1 MTKKVLD
8 QNMSYKEELLNS
20 IEPNFIFSKKPI
32 NRFKSQRAE
41 YDNKNVEKS
50 AQQLVYSRKISD
62 EVVVLGPV
70 EAPINLLKGQYRY
83 RNLLKGNSRKKLK
96 VFTKKMI
103 NSNKIPST
111 VRVVIDVD
119 PYTFM

>member
-1 MTKKVLD
+1 MTAVIV
-8 QNMSYKEELLNS
+8 SGS
-20 IEPNFIFSKKPI
+20 SK
-32 NRFKSQRAE
+32 A
-41 YDNKNVEKS
+41 NVEKS
-50 AQQLVYSRKISD
+50 AQQLVYSRKNSD
-62 EVVVLGPV
+62 EVAVLGPV

-83 RNLLKGNSRKKLK
+83 RILLKGNSRKKLNI
-96 VFTKKMI
+96 FTKKMI